1 MGRVRGERLL
11 TTDSLETQLEI
22 EIQGCFSISV
32 VARML
37 ALHPQTIRHYEKLGL
52 VSPSR
57 SGGNVRLYSMRDV
70 RRIRQIHDYTARG
83 VNLAGVEIIVGLLD
97 ELERLRTQTSG

>member
-1 MGRVRGERLL
+1 MDE
-11 TTDSLETQLEI
+11 SAI
-22 EIQGCFSISV
+22 EGNGCFSISV

-37 ALHPQTIRHYEKLGL
+37 DLHPQTIRHYEKLGL
-52 VSPSR
+52 VLPSR

-70 RRIRQIHDYTARG
+70 RRIRQIHTYTSQG

-97 ELERLRTQTSG
+97 ELDRLRTQASG